1 MDIAVPTILSSYQ
14 HESISKNDIHSA
26 SMRFYEH
33 GTTMYLL
40 AKDDIVKRF
49 DGKGMA
55 VVGFEVDQ
63 VRRTDHGN
71 LDFRADCVG
80 PWFDWTENNVFWV
93 DDHIVHMYTV

>member
-1 MDIAVPTILSSYQ
+1 
-14 HESISKNDIHSA
+14 
-26 SMRFYEH
+26 
-33 GTTMYLL
+33 MYLL

-71 LDFRADCVG
+71 LDHG
-80 PWFDWTENNVFWV
+80 
-93 DDHIVHMYTV
+93 